1 MFRMR
6 ERANVRQYFLEDR
19 TPSGVYCGTLKYCT
33 ASGTDFTSNVIQIQ
47 LQSNGKI
54 KKPHA
59 SAVGLSGKVTTFIWI
74 IYAVG
79 AHTSAD
85 GFSSSSP
92 IALQTTSAMSS
103 EFIFSSFS
111 LALMPSVNM
120 VRQNGHATA
129 MLVAFTSIA

>member
-1 MFRMR
+1 MR
-6 ERANVRQYFLEDR
+6 KRANAQQYFLKDR
-19 TPSGVYCGTLKYCT
+19 TLSVFTTKLLNIALRATRILHQMSFKYN
-33 ASGTDFTSNVIQIQ
+33 SNDMA
-47 LQSNGKI
+47 I

-59 SAVGLSGKVTTFIWI
+59 SAVGLSGKVTIFLWI
-74 IYAVG
+74 IYSVG

-85 GFSSSSP
+85 GFSSSRP
-92 IALQTTSAMSS
+92 IALQTTSAMSR

-129 MLVAFTSIA
+129 ILVAFTSIA